1 MTIIQLYHHSQW
13 LKLAISLAI
22 DHHGIDGI
30 PQPADLNKINSCTFT
45 PNIRACHRYKRE
57 TRDHD
62 LFAIARLSKKGLR
75 STRLECIVIVEIFAP
90 LLLRHRYAKFCA
102 GNICWYNRT
111 ILFSVNCEACHGEFL
126 LQHSKLAAIELNLD
140 SCGRVLLIH
149 GTRKFLNVWMSWDSS
164 REFLE
169 NSFSK
174 LVVAREDWSILVSL
188 NLFVFWERF
197 WIFVFFFGNCY
208 NWIVQYAPP
217 FFKRFVL
224 IRKITE
230 ICCFNFIYIA
240 FYIISAF
247 YNFKEIALFYIRSEN
262 INTLWDYIVNI
273 IFNLSEVNIHFI
285 KNGKERVT
293 MNENFK

>member
-30 PQPADLNKINSCTFT
+30 PQPADLNKINSCIFT

-75 STRLECIVIVEIFAP
+75 STPLECIVIVEIFVP

-111 ILFSVNCEACHGEFL
+111 IPFSVNCEACHGEFL

-140 SCGRVLLIH
+140 SCGRVRLIH

-188 NLFVFWERF
+188 SLFVFWKRF
-197 WIFVFFFGNCY
+197 WIFVFSLEIVTIVY
-208 NWIVQYAPP
+208 WIVQYAPF

-224 IRKITE
+224 TREITE
-230 ICCFNFIYIA
+230 ICYFNFIYIA
-240 FYIISAF
+240 FYIVSAF
-247 YNFKEIALFYIRSEN
+247 YHFKEIAVFFIDAQKILISYE
-262 INTLWDYIVNI
+262 IV
-273 IFNLSEVNIHFI
+273 
-285 KNGKERVT
+285 
-293 MNENFK
+293 

>member
-30 PQPADLNKINSCTFT
+30 PQPADLNKINSCIFT

-75 STRLECIVIVEIFAP
+75 STLLEFIVIVEIFAP

-174 LVVAREDWSILVSL
+174 LVVAREDWSILVSSS
-188 NLFVFWERF
+188 LFVFWKRI
-197 WIFVFFFGNCY
+197 WTFVFFLWRLLQLNSAICTIFL
-208 NWIVQYAPP
+208 
-217 FFKRFVL
+217 KRFVL
-224 IRKITE
+224 TREITE

-240 FYIISAF
+240 FYSISAF
-247 YNFKEIALFYIRSEN
+247 YHFKEIAVFYE
-262 INTLWDYIVNI
+262 I
-273 IFNLSEVNIHFI
+273 ILSYEI
-285 KNGKERVT
+285 
-293 MNENFK
+293 M